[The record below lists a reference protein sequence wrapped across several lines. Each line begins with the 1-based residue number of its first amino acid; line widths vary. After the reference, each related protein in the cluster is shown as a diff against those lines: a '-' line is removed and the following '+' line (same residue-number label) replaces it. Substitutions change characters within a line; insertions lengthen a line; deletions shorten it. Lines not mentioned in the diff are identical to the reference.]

1 MTSNL
6 LLPNKFKI
14 IGWFILIP
22 TIIAGAFLTFTG
34 FDSITLNAK
43 VFALLNTEFM
53 SETTYFQFIKTDI
66 TQTLVGV
73 LFLIGGLLVSF
84 SKEKIEDEYIAKL
97 RLSSLLWAVGVN
109 YILLLL
115 CFVFVYGTGFLTVMV
130 YNMFTVL
137 IIFIIRFNY
146 LLLKNAKMASYEK

>member
-22 TIIAGAFLTFTG
+22 ITIAGIYLSVTG
-34 FDSITLNAK
+34 FETVTLNANA
-43 VFALLNTEFM
+43 FALVNSDFLGKTE
-53 SETTYFQFIKTDI
+53 YFSLIKVDLA
-66 TQTLVGV
+66 QTIVGI
-73 LFLIGGLLVSF
+73 LFLAGALLVSF

-97 RLSSLLWAVGVN
+97 RLSSLLWAVWLN

-115 CFVFVYGTGFLTVMV
+115 CFVFVYGTDFLTVMM

-146 LLLKNAKMASYEK
+146 LLFKNAKMAIDEK

>member
-22 TIIAGAFLTFTG
+22 ITIAGIYLTVKG
-34 FDSITLNAK
+34 FETVTLNAK
-43 VFALLNTEFM
+43 VFALVNSDFLGKTE
-53 SETTYFQFIKTDI
+53 YFSVIKVDLA
-66 TQTLVGV
+66 QTIVGI
-73 LFLIGGLLVSF
+73 LFLIGALLVSF
-84 SKEKIEDEYIAKL
+84 SKEKIEDEFIAKL
-97 RLSSLLWAVGVN
+97 RLSSLLWAVWLN

-115 CFVFVYGTGFLTVMV
+115 CFVFVYGTDFLTVMM

-146 LLLKNAKMASYEK
+146 LLFKNAKMDIDEK

>member
-1 MTSNL
+1 MTSYL

-14 IGWFILIP
+14 IGWFILVPI
-22 TIIAGAFLTFTG
+22 TIAGIYLSITG
-34 FDSITLNAK
+34 FNSLELNAK

-53 SETTYFQFIKTDI
+53 SKSVYFSFIKTDI
-66 TQTLVGV
+66 TQTLIGI
-73 LFLIGGLLVSF
+73 LFLVGGLLVSF

-97 RLSSLLWAVGVN
+97 RLSSLLWAVWVN

-115 CFVFVYGTGFLTVMV
+115 CFIFVYGTGFLSVMI

-146 LLLKNAKMASYEK
+146 LLCKNAKMAKNEK